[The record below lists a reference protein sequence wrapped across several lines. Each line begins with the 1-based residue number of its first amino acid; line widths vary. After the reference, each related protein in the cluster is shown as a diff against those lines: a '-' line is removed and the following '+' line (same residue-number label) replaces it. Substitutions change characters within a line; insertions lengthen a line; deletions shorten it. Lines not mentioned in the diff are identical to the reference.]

1 MNSNET
7 NMMPIYTAP
16 TMTVIEVKVENGFG
30 SSNEGGGNQLP
41 SWEII

>member
-1 MNSNET
+1 MNSTET
-7 NMMPIYTAP
+7 KSTRAYTSP
-16 TMTVIEVKVENGFG
+16 TVTVIEVKVENGFG